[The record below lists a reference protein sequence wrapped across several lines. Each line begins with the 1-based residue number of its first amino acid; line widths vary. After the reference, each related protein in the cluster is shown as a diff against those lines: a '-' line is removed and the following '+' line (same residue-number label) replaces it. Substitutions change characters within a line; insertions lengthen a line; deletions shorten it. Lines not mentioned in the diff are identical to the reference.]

1 MDSSSNSQFK
11 KIAKNYLKNVHGVV
25 LVFDLTN
32 KQSFENLNNWIKLVN
47 ENIHNCSCMILVGN
61 KLDLND
67 NIQVPSEIAKNKATS
82 NGVEYI
88 ESSAKLNVNVDTIFE
103 SLTITIFNVFGV
115 KEKHDLRKKNSSDNN
130 SESNSGSCQIQ

>member
-1 MDSSSNSQFK
+1 
-11 KIAKNYLKNVHGVV
+11 
-25 LVFDLTN
+25 
-32 KQSFENLNNWIKLVN
+32 
-47 ENIHNCSCMILVGN
+47 MILVGN